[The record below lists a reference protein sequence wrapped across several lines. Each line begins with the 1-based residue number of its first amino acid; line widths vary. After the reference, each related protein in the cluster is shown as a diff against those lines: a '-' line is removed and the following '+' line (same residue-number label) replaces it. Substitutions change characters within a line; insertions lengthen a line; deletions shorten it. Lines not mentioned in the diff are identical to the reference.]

1 MRTHEIN
8 IYQKLNQFE
17 ICLLAVLALMC
28 IYHIEGSES
37 TPSDTYCIPMYNKHS
52 SVFFKSLPCT
62 MVPLGEREIV
72 IVFQIEVTYV
82 CTIYR
87 NFIFPNFLPEI
98 IFVCMAISDGKL
110 LRRICNGLVLN

>member
-1 MRTHEIN
+1 
-8 IYQKLNQFE
+8 
-17 ICLLAVLALMC
+17 
-28 IYHIEGSES
+28 
-37 TPSDTYCIPMYNKHS
+37 
-52 SVFFKSLPCT
+52 